1 MLRSSLF
8 WRAKARGR
16 GRRCHPTTHGS
27 LAIAG
32 CWRIPFSSR
41 VRAGCFAA
49 GRGLASQHGCRRSVG
64 ASHGARGSREPGVAP
79 AAARHP
85 LPTPATTARRSRCP
99 PRRPRL
105 PQGPGPAPWLLRAAP
120 CPAPFASAFAT
131 LQEPAPAPGTS
142 GRAGGRRRDGA
153 EGDRDVGAEPRAG
166 PHLQRELTERLT
178 SKQGKKRQAENA
190 HETRPGRCPR
200 KSPAPRG
207 RAPPP
212 PAPPRSPALPGAAAP
227 SGSPP
232 RAGGSRGTKQS
243 ESKKPT
249 PLPG

>member
-178 SKQGKKRQAENA
+178 SKQGKKKASRKRARNA
-190 HETRPGRCPR
+190 AGPLPEEKPG
-200 KSPAPRG
+200 PAG
-207 RAPPP
+207 A
-212 PAPPRSPALPGAAAP
+212 SAAAP
-227 SGSPP
+227 GPAAQP
-232 RAGGSRGTKQS
+232 CAAGSRRSLG
-243 ESKKPT
+243 EPA
-249 PLPG
+249 PGWWQPRNKTE